1 MPTVQLSQAM
11 LLDQGLSARPLLV
24 ASMQATSGLP
34 TATVNTDIVGAFKQL
49 IAANQISN
57 IDPGLISVV
66 ATASNP
72 INLATYFINAKYAA
86 LGGASGFLGATTT
99 AVAATPGGAGFVR
112 RFQNGSIYWHPQAGA
127 HELHGPIAARWQAL
141 GGDKSFLGFPTTDVT
156 TGSDVRAEGTFAH
169 FQGGSIYWAPVP
181 QVLTGGLA
189 NSVLTGMAASAVTA
203 RTTAMTTPIAATPL
217 ATSAGA
223 SAVASAT
230 PSVGV
235 TSPVVASPV
244 GIPVTS
250 VVGNVSVVPIADSSA
265 GAYEV
270 HGDIRE
276 KYLALGAEAS
286 ILGYPRTDETGTP
299 DGVGRFNHFQ
309 GGSIY
314 WTPGTFAHEV
324 HGLIRDRWSTLGWE
338 RNPQL
343 GYPISDE
350 LIPDERVG
358 HRRPE
363 TIKKPIVALPADV
376 IKLPAEAQS
385 AGFPTTVVNTP
396 VVAAP
401 IAPKPSAPVVTAAP
415 SLTVRTP
422 VATTPKTALS
432 SPLGRLSDK
441 VAGVTPLS
449 AVSATSAVLAAATT
463 TTPVA
468 QPINVATVVNP
479 AVLIGILNSGPAST
493 PAADRSVNR
502 FADFES
508 GVLFWFRGSTTA
520 TSLTPLTATSDGT
533 SVSFTGAD
541 IANAAISK
549 IGRAAFESASGALAS
564 VTFIG
569 TTGYTYDGAQTHNRR
584 HRLQIILGGI
594 ENQSVSGPLGVQI
607 MQPVGVTATIELQV
621 EVWFEA
627 SLRRISLS
635 PTDWSLQSAS
645 SGSYATTISASL
657 RRTLDPLLWTSYELV
672 TLPDTDGGKPI
683 AVLSV
688 KTLANGAVTTYIEP
702 HTNPTLVLATSEIA
716 NSVAPSVIHF
726 SQPS

>member
-11 LLDQGLSARPLLV
+11 LLDQGLSARPPV
-24 ASMQATSGLP
+24 VGSMQAIGSLP
-34 TATVNTDIVGAFKQL
+34 AAPLSTDIVGSFKQL
-49 IAANQISN
+49 IAGDQVSI
-57 IDPGLISVV
+57 IDPGLISVIS
-66 ATASNP
+66 TASNP
-72 INLATYFINAKYAA
+72 IDLATYFINAKYTA

-99 AVAATPGGAGFVR
+99 AVTATPGGAGYVR
-112 RFQNGSIYWHPQAGA
+112 RFQNGAIYWHPQAGA

-181 QVLTGGLA
+181 QVLTSGLA
-189 NSVLTGMAASAVTA
+189 DSAVTSVAA
-203 RTTAMTTPIAATPL
+203 RVV
-217 ATSAGA
+217 ATSPILG
-223 SAVASAT
+223 ST
-230 PSVGV
+230 
-235 TSPVVASPV
+235 V
-244 GIPVTS
+244 GIPVSS
-250 VVGNVSVVPIADSSA
+250 VVGNVSIGPIADSSA

-324 HGLIRDRWSTLGWE
+324 HGLIRDRWSSLGWE

-396 VVAAP
+396 VMTAP
-401 IAPKPSAPVVTAAP
+401 VAPKSVAPLLPAVTTAP
-415 SLTVRTP
+415 SLAVRSP
-422 VATTPKTALS
+422 VTTTPKTALS

-441 VAGVTPLS
+441 VAGVPPLS
-449 AVSATSAVLAAATT
+449 AAAATGAVIAGT
-463 TTPVA
+463 GTASPVG
-468 QPINVATVVNP
+468 QPINVATVVDS
-479 AVLIGILNSGPAST
+479 AVLVGILNSGPAST

-508 GVLFWFRGSTTA
+508 GVLFWFRGSTAA
-520 TSLTPLTATSDGT
+520 TSLTALSATSDGT
-533 SVSFTGAD
+533 SLSFTGAD
-541 IANAAISK
+541 IANATISK
-549 IGRAAFESASGALAS
+549 VGRPAFESATASLAS

-584 HRLQIILGGI
+584 HRLQVILRGM
-594 ENQSVSGPLGVQI
+594 ETQTVSGPLGIQTTQQVS
-607 MQPVGVTATIELQV
+607 VTATIELHV
-621 EVWFEA
+621 EVSFDA
-627 SLRRISLS
+627 SLRRITLS
-635 PTDWSLQSAS
+635 PTDWSLQAAS
-645 SGSYATTISASL
+645 SGTYADTVSAAL
-657 RRTLDPLLWTSYELV
+657 RRTLDPLLWSSYELV

-702 HTNPTLVLATSEIA
+702 HSNPTLVLATSEIA